1 MDKVYVVTFKHTPY
15 STTHSQI
22 IGATTD
28 ADKIFD
34 IINTHVSTI
43 SDNLDDDDR
52 TALAYLTDPNQKWYV
67 DDLAVGQV
75 RLSGKGH
82 FSVEI
87 AVTLLM

>member
-1 MDKVYVVTFKHTPY
+1 MQKLYVVTFKHTPY

-28 ADKIFD
+28 ADKISD
-34 IINTHVSTI
+34 IINTHVNTLN
-43 SDNLDDDDR
+43 NLDDDDR

-67 DDLAVGQV
+67 NDLAVGQV

-87 AVTLLM
+87 AITSII